1 MDWNICV
8 MTKGETVFANTQGQ
22 TNAFSL
28 IAPGA
33 LYHAGRLLRDIG
45 ESFYG
50 NDEGLLIVPSIPAGL
65 DESHAIEPHT
75 WETMYARAH
84 ENGWRSP
91 WTDGRAA
98 ETGWITWTHEV
109 SGKKIHMGILNLMD
123 QSRTPLFALDASA
136 GAIAAR
142 VIEYHRVTGALWRM
156 TAGVSGCV
164 GIRANVAE
172 RVRRD
177 NEQALRTGIGTV
189 ISEPHWRWDAAPDSL
204 HGLGHMTWM
213 RELVPAER
221 HGSVYLFDIRA
232 QFLAAMAAAR
242 IGWGK
247 PSHTS
252 QPVFDPERAGYWRIP
267 ASTLAGH
274 SARPPLVDPKKIDK
288 WGSTWV
294 TTPAMVY
301 FDSLGIR
308 PAPSESWTT
317 ATSSQILKP
326 WATRLR
332 SVLDYTATADINA
345 DPRFIPAAALKRTYT
360 ETIGMFTVT
369 GGSIYRPDWRDTI
382 IDLARVNMMRK
393 LDRARQVLGVW
404 PVKIYHDAVYYPGAE
419 DDRDAIASAIGV
431 NINIG
436 KFKYQDTMSALEYV
450 RKAGQ

>member
-1 MDWNICV
+1 MI
-8 MTKGETVFANTQGQ
+8 TR
-22 TNAFSL
+22 
-28 IAPGA
+28 
-33 LYHAGRLLRDIG
+33 AG
-45 ESFYG
+45 
-50 NDEGLLIVPSIPAGL
+50 
-65 DESHAIEPHT
+65 
-75 WETMYARAH
+75 
-84 ENGWRSP
+84 ENGWRASITVDKRGP
-91 WTDGRAA
+91 
-98 ETGWITWTHEV
+98 ETGWLTWTHEV

-123 QSRTPLFALDASA
+123 QSRTPLFSLDASA

-172 RVRRD
+172 RVA
-177 NEQALRTGIGTV
+177 QANASVDREALAARVAHGRNDRPV
-189 ISEPHWRWDAAPDSL
+189 LLSEPHWRWDAAPESL

-221 HGSVYLFDIRA
+221 HGLIYVFDIRA
-232 QFLAAMAAAR
+232 QFLAAMAGAR

-267 ASTLAGH
+267 APTLPV
-274 SARPPLVDPKKIDK
+274 RPPLVDPKKIDK

-332 SVLDYTATADINA
+332 SVLDYTATPDINA

-369 GGSIYRPDWRDTI
+369 GGSIYRPDWWDTI

-419 DDRDAIASAIGV
+419 DERDAIASAIGV

-450 RKAGQ
+450 RRAGQ